1 MATEKFEAGREF
13 AAHMTATDP
22 MTSYRKRFHIPRKRD
37 GSDAVYLC
45 GHSLGLQPKTARAY
59 IEQEMKDWER
69 LGVEGHFQAQNPWM
83 PYHEMLTA
91 SMARLVGANA
101 DEVVVMNSLT
111 VNLHLL
117 MATFYR
123 PSAQRHKILIEA
135 NAFPSDRY
143 AVASQIRFHGYDP
156 ADSLIEMGPRS
167 GETNIGTEDIE
178 ALIQAEGDRIALIL
192 FPGVNYYS
200 GQAFDCERITK
211 AGHAK
216 GCVVGFDMAHTAGNL
231 SLKLHQWD
239 VDFAAW
245 CSYKYLNSGP
255 GGIAGCFVNER
266 HARNTNLPRFAGW
279 WGHDKE
285 SRFRMGP
292 EFQAIASAEGWQ
304 LSNPSILALAALRAS
319 MDIFDEA
326 GMERLRAKSESL
338 TGYLEYLLNQKRSNH
353 FQIVTSS
360 DPKQRGAQLS
370 LRIPAD
376 GRRVCDE
383 LAAAG
388 IICDWREPDIMRV
401 APVPLYNSFMDAYIF
416 AEEFFRA
423 IGS

>member
-1 MATEKFEAGREF
+1 VATEKFESGRQF
-13 AAHMTATDP
+13 AEHLTATDP
-22 MTSYRKRFHIPRKRD
+22 LRSYRDRFHIPRKRD

-45 GHSLGLQPKTARAY
+45 GHSLGLQPKRARAY
-59 IEQEMKDWER
+59 IEQEMKDWEQ

-91 SMARLVGANA
+91 STARLVGANA

-167 GETNIGTEDIE
+167 GETNIRTENIE

-200 GQAFDCERITK
+200 GQAFDCDRITK

-216 GCVVGFDMAHTAGNL
+216 GCVVGFDLAHAAGNL
-231 SLKLHQWD
+231 PLKLHQWD
-239 VDFAAW
+239 VDCAAW

-255 GGIAGCFVNER
+255 GGVGGCFVNER
-266 HARNTNLPRFAGW
+266 HARNTSLPRFAGW

-292 EFQAIASAEGWQ
+292 EFQAIGSAEGWQ
-304 LSNPSILALAALRAS
+304 LSNPSILALAALRSS

-326 GMERLRAKSESL
+326 GIERLRTKSEKL
-338 TGYLEYLLNQKRSNH
+338 TGYLEYLLNQKGSNH

-370 LRIPAD
+370 LRIAAD
-376 GRRVCDE
+376 GPRVCDE
-383 LAAAG
+383 LADAG

-401 APVPLYNSFMDAYIF
+401 APVPLYNSFTDAYIF

>member
-156 ADSLIEMGPRS
+156 ADSLIEIGPRS
-167 GETNIGTEDIE
+167 GETNIRTEDIE
-178 ALIQAEGDRIALIL
+178 ALIEAEGERIALIL

-200 GQAFDCERITK
+200 GQAFDCDRITK

-216 GCVVGFDMAHTAGNL
+216 GCVVGFDMAHAAGNL
-231 SLKLHQWD
+231 PLKLHQWD

-245 CSYKYLNSGP
+245 CSYKYLNGGP
-255 GGIAGCFVNER
+255 GGIAGCFVNEC
-266 HARNTNLPRFAGW
+266 HAHNTSLPRFAGW

-285 SRFRMGP
+285 TRFRMGP

-326 GMERLRAKSESL
+326 GMERLRAKSERL

>member
-1 MATEKFEAGREF
+1 MAIEKFEAGKQF
-13 AAHMTATDP
+13 AAHLTATDP
-22 MTSYRKRFHIPRKRD
+22 LGSYRDRFHIPKKRD
-37 GSDAVYLC
+37 GSHAVYLC
-45 GHSLGLQPKTARAY
+45 GHSLGLQPKSARAY
-59 IEQEMKDWER
+59 VEQEMKDWEQ
-69 LGVEGHFQAQNPWM
+69 LGVEGHFQARNPWM
-83 PYHEMLTA
+83 PYHELLTA
-91 SMARLVGANA
+91 STARLVGAKP

-123 PSAQRHKILIEA
+123 PSTERHKILIET

-156 ADSLIEMGPRS
+156 ADSLIEMSPRA
-167 GETNIGTEDIE
+167 GETNIRIEDIE
-178 ALIQAEGDRIALIL
+178 ALGQAEGERIALIL

-200 GQAFDCERITK
+200 GQAFDCDRITK

-216 GCVVGFDMAHTAGNL
+216 GCVVGFDMAHGAGNL
-231 SLKLHQWD
+231 ALKLHDWD

-266 HARNTNLPRFAGW
+266 HARDTGLTRFAGW

-285 SRFRMGP
+285 SRFRMGSD
-292 EFQAIASAEGWQ
+292 FQAIASAEGWQ

-326 GMERLRAKSESL
+326 GMDRLRAKSERL
-338 TGYLEYLLNQKRSNH
+338 TGYLEYLLKQNGSNR
-353 FQIVTSS
+353 FQPVTSS
-360 DPKQRGAQLS
+360 DPAQRGAQLS
-370 LRIPAD
+370 LRISTN
-376 GRRVCDE
+376 GRKVCDQ
-383 LAAAG
+383 LAGAG

-401 APVPLYNSFMDAYIF
+401 APVPLYNSFMDVYCF